1 MKKVTLF
8 LILLGFFSLK
18 GFSEVNLPEESV
30 KPSPYFFIP
39 NSDASI
45 DQFPLLETKAKVNI
59 SGVIAY
65 VELTQVYKNEG
76 KRAIEA
82 IYVFPLSTKSAIHS
96 MKMEIGERTIIAKIE
111 ERKLAQRHYIQA
123 KKEGKLVS
131 LLEQQRPNVFQMK
144 VANIMP
150 KDIVEV
156 TVNYTELLIPEDGV
170 YEFVFPTVVGPR
182 YSGELTDPTEKD
194 DWIESPYLHQGT
206 EPSYNF
212 DITVNIKT
220 GLPISKIKVVSHKV
234 DIDFKSENEAVIRL
248 AKEEKKGGNK
258 GGNKD
263 FILRYVL
270 KGKNIQTGL
279 LLYPVEEEKFFL
291 LMAQPPQKITLS
303 DIPPREYLFIVDVS
317 GSMYGF
323 PLEVSKALI
332 KRIINNLREKD
343 YFNILFFSGGS
354 KVLSDEPLPATF
366 ENKLK
371 AISMLEA
378 QRGGGG
384 TRILSAL
391 RRALSLKK
399 KEGLSRIIVIATDGY
414 VAVEK
419 EVFDLIREN
428 LNKANF
434 FAFGIGKGVDRYLIE
449 GIARVGRGV
458 PFIATDEKE
467 AKLKAEKFLEYIKS
481 PVLTDIK
488 VEFEG
493 FSAYD
498 VEPSKVGDL
507 FYEKPIVIFGKYKT
521 AKGKIKITGKTPK
534 GDFEKIIEVGSFKE
548 DKENIALKYLWARE
562 KLAQL
567 SDYRKVG
574 VDTKEEII
582 KLGLKYSLMTEF
594 TSFIAIDTIKRETGE
609 VVTVKQPLPL
619 PEGVSDYA
627 VEGKGIGGGFLGE
640 LYNMKAPPLAFE
652 KEEIAR
658 SKWEAISK
666 KELGQVYLKGGRFTQ
681 KLSMEK
687 IENLLSPLK
696 KTLGELFKKWELKE
710 ITIVLK
716 IEGGRLINIE
726 VKAYQGKGYEKEK
739 LEPVLKKIKFPQ
751 DFTGKIEI
759 ELEYI

>member
-1 MKKVTLF
+1 MKKAILF

-18 GFSEVNLPEESV
+18 GFPEVNLPEEPT

-76 KRAIEA
+76 KRTIEA

-96 MKMEIGERTIIAKIE
+96 MRMEIGERTIIAKIE
-111 ERKLAQRHYIQA
+111 ERELAQRHYIQA
-123 KKEGKLVS
+123 KKEGRVVS

-150 KDIVEV
+150 KDIVKV

-194 DWIESPYLHQGT
+194 DWIESPYFHQGT
-206 EPSYNF
+206 EPSYDF
-212 DITVNIKT
+212 DITVNIKA
-220 GLPISKIKVVSHKV
+220 GLPVSKIKVVSHKV
-234 DIDFKSENEAVIRL
+234 DIDFKSENEAVIKL
-248 AKEEKKGGNK
+248 AKEEKK

-270 KGKNIQTGL
+270 RGKSIQTGL
-279 LLYPVEEEKFFL
+279 LLYPGEEEKFFL

-332 KRIINNLREKD
+332 KRIIDNLREKD

-419 EVFDLIREN
+419 EAFDLIRKN
-428 LNKANF
+428 LDKANF
-434 FAFGIGKGVDRYLIE
+434 FAFGIGKGVNRYLIE
-449 GIARVGRGV
+449 GIARVGKGV

-498 VEPSKVGDL
+498 VEPSRVCDL
-507 FYEKPIVIFGKYKT
+507 FYQKPIVIFGKYKN
-521 AKGKIKITGKTPK
+521 AKGKIKIRGKTPK
-534 GDFEKIIEVGSFKE
+534 GDFVKIIDVGSFKE

-562 KLAQL
+562 KIAQL

-574 VDTKEEII
+574 VNTKEEII

-627 VEGKGIGGGFLGE
+627 VGGKRIGGGFLGGR
-640 LYNMKAPPLAFE
+640 YAMKAPSLAFE
-652 KEEIAR
+652 KEEIATNR
-658 SKWEAISK
+658 WGAVSG

-716 IEGGRLINIE
+716 IEGGKLINIE

-751 DFTGKIEI
+751 GFTGKIEI

>member
-1 MKKVTLF
+1 MKKAILF

-18 GFSEVNLPEESV
+18 GFSGVISEEHT

-39 NSDASI
+39 NSDPSV

-76 KRAIEA
+76 ERTIEA

-96 MKMEIGERTIIAKIE
+96 MKMEIGNRTIIAKIE
-111 ERKLAQRHYIQA
+111 ERELAQRHYIQA
-123 KKEGKLVS
+123 KKEGRVVS

-150 KDIVEV
+150 KDIVKV

-170 YEFVFPTVVGPR
+170 YEFVFPTVVEPR
-182 YSGELTDPTEKD
+182 YSGEITSPTEKN
-194 DWIESPYLHQGT
+194 DWIESPYLHQGV

-212 DITVNIKT
+212 DITVNIKA
-220 GLPISKIKVVSHKV
+220 GLPISKIKVISHKV

-258 GGNKD
+258 D

-270 KGKNIQTGL
+270 RGKSIQTGL
-279 LLYPVEEEKFFL
+279 LLYPGEEEKFFL

-354 KVLSDEPLPATF
+354 KVLSEEPLPATF

-419 EVFDLIREN
+419 EVFGLIRKN
-428 LNKANF
+428 LDKANF
-434 FAFGIGKGVDRYLIE
+434 FAFGIGKGVNRYLIE

-467 AKLKAEKFLEYIKS
+467 AKLKAEKFLEYIKA

-498 VEPSKVGDL
+498 VEPSKVSDL

-534 GDFEKIIEVGSFKE
+534 GDFVKIIDVSSFKE

-562 KLAQL
+562 KIAQL

-574 VDTKEEII
+574 VDTKKEII

-594 TSFIAIDTIKRETGE
+594 TSFIAIDTIRRETGE

-627 VEGKGIGGGFLGE
+627 VGGKRIGGGFLGA
-640 LYNMKAPPLAFE
+640 MKVSSLAFE
-652 KEEIAR
+652 EEKIVR
-658 SKWEAISK
+658 RGWEAISK
-666 KELGQVYLKGGRFTQ
+666 KELGQVYLKGGKFTQ

-687 IENLLSPLK
+687 IEKLLSPLK
-696 KTLGELFKKWELKE
+696 KTLGQLFKKWELKE
-710 ITIVLK
+710 ITLVLK
-716 IEGGRLINIE
+716 IEGGKLINIE
-726 VKAYQGKGYEKEK
+726 VKAYQGKGYKKEK
-739 LEPVLKKIKFPQ
+739 LESVLRKIKFPQ

>member
-1 MKKVTLF
+1 MKKVILF
-8 LILLGFFSLK
+8 LILLSSFSLK
-18 GFSEVNLPEESV
+18 GFSDVISEEHT

-39 NSDASI
+39 NSDPSI
-45 DQFPLLETKAKVNI
+45 DQFPLLETKVKVNI

-76 KRAIEA
+76 KRTIEA
-82 IYVFPLSTKSAIHS
+82 IYVFPLSTKSAIHG
-96 MKMEIGERTIIAKIE
+96 MKMEIGNRTIIAKIE
-111 ERKLAQRHYIQA
+111 ERELAQRHYIQA
-123 KKEGKLVS
+123 KKEGRVVS

-150 KDIVEV
+150 KDIVKV

-182 YSGELTDPTEKD
+182 YSGEITSPTEKN
-194 DWIESPYLHQGT
+194 DWIESPYLHQGV

-212 DITVNIKT
+212 DITVNIKA
-220 GLPISKIKVVSHKV
+220 GLPISKIKVISHKV

-258 GGNKD
+258 D

-270 KGKNIQTGL
+270 KGKSIQTGL
-279 LLYPVEEEKFFL
+279 LLYPGEEEKFFL

-332 KRIINNLREKD
+332 KKIINNLREKD

-354 KVLSDEPLPATF
+354 KVLSEKPLPATF

-428 LNKANF
+428 LDKANF
-434 FAFGIGKGVDRYLIE
+434 FAFGIGKGVNRYLIE
-449 GIARVGRGV
+449 GIARVGKGV

-467 AKLKAEKFLEYIKS
+467 AKLKAEKFLEYIKA

-498 VEPSKVGDL
+498 VEPSKVSDL

-534 GDFEKIIEVGSFKE
+534 GDFVKIIDVSSFKE

-562 KLAQL
+562 RIAQL

-574 VDTKEEII
+574 VNTKKEII

-594 TSFIAIDTIKRETGE
+594 TSFIAIDTIRRETGE

-627 VEGKGIGGGFLGE
+627 VGKKGVEGCGFLGR
-640 LYNMKAPPLAFE
+640 YTMKAFSPAFE
-652 KEEIAR
+652 KEEIATNR
-658 SKWEAISK
+658 WEAISK
-666 KELGQVYLKGGRFTQ
+666 KELGQVYLKGGKFTQ

-687 IENLLSPLK
+687 IEKLLSPLK
-696 KTLGELFKKWELKE
+696 KTLGELFKKWGLKE
-710 ITIVLK
+710 ITLVLK
-716 IEGGRLINIE
+716 IEGGKLINIE
-726 VKAYQGKGYEKEK
+726 VKAYQGKGYKKEE
-739 LEPVLKKIKFPQ
+739 LESVLRKIKFPQ